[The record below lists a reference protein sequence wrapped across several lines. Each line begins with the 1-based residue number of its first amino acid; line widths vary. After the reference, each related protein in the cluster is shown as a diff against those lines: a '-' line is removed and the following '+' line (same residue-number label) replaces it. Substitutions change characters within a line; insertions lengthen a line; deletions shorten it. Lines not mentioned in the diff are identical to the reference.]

1 MAKVIIYLS
10 LVERNN
16 KMHLHLRDSSGICGD
31 ESIVTEVSRGD
42 VIIWKRDTCSGL
54 KNISGLVFEKR
65 KDLFANGLSRKC
77 CSKWKGK
84 ISDKAK
90 GEYPYRISYIACK
103 QDKAETTY
111 KSARSDDA
119 PPPVIKVRG

>member
-10 LVERNN
+10 LVKRNN
-16 KMHLHLRDSSGICGD
+16 TTLLHLRDSNRIEGD

-42 VIIWKRDTCSGL
+42 VIIWKRDTRSGIE
-54 KNISGLVFEKR
+54 NITGFKFEKD

-84 ISDKAK
+84 IGDKAK
-90 GEYPYRISYIACK
+90 GEYPYSISYIACK
-103 QDKAETTY
+103 KNQSETTF
-111 KSARSDDA
+111 KPASADDD
-119 PPPVIKVRG
+119 PPPVIKVRD